1 MPGKVWEFAE
11 ALGEW
16 RIFYARI
23 LLSILRSVGFI
34 GNMLY
39 GGGCLYSLS
48 ESGYCLILFY

>member
-39 GGGCLYSLS
+39 GGGCLYTLS